1 MISRRRFLQSSLSL
15 ALVPLL
21 PRVAM
26 STTLSVRPSWP
37 VFCLTPQLQSFYNA
51 VAAMKAVKDSTNPNS
66 WAYWVET
73 HRANCPH
80 GVSYFLA
87 WHRGFLHRFEAKL
100 KEISGDPSLVL
111 PYWNYYDSP
120 SIPPEF
126 LDPSSPLYRSDRTGT
141 DVTGALSYD
150 AFADT
155 VIRFQR
161 GKSHAFETIVES
173 RPHNLVHN
181 LIGGSMASIRISP
194 RDPVFWVHHANIDR
208 LWVAWLKA
216 GGGRKE
222 PLTTNTYWSGDLYYG
237 PAVDGMPRVWTAD
250 TTSYLGYQYDNE
262 TMPSQS
268 SSSVMAASAMATS
281 GAPLRPATR
290 VSVPFGKSRALSL
303 DEQSLNV
310 DVALGATDAARVRS
324 LMLRP
329 TAGSTEN
336 GPVRVVLDGVHLTGL
351 GHKGGYFYNVYLNL
365 PAQPGTGQAAGAYLL
380 GSVGA
385 FEISVAQMKAS
396 MKGMHG
402 MSDMAGT
409 ATSSG
414 HGVRLVFPATEVLQ
428 RIWPDNLDKLS
439 VSFVRVDGSRHPT
452 KGVVMKVDGFRVE
465 ADPSM

>member
-1 MISRRRFLQSSLSL
+1 
-15 ALVPLL
+15 
-21 PRVAM
+21 
-26 STTLSVRPSWP
+26 
-37 VFCLTPQLQSFYNA
+37 
-51 VAAMKAVKDSTNPNS
+51 
-66 WAYWVET
+66 
-73 HRANCPH
+73 
-80 GVSYFLA
+80 
-87 WHRGFLHRFEAKL
+87 
-100 KEISGDPSLVL
+100 
-111 PYWNYYDSP
+111 
-120 SIPPEF
+120 
-126 LDPSSPLYRSDRTGT
+126 
-141 DVTGALSYD
+141 
-150 AFADT
+150 
-155 VIRFQR
+155 
-161 GKSHAFETIVES
+161 
-173 RPHNLVHN
+173 
-181 LIGGSMASIRISP
+181 MASIRISP

-222 PLTTNTYWSGDLYYG
+222 PLTTNTYWSGSLYYG

-268 SSSVMAASAMATS
+268 SSSVMAASALAS
-281 GAPLRPATR
+281 SSAPPRPATR

-310 DVALGATDAARVRS
+310 DVALSATDAARVRS
-324 LMLRP
+324 LMLQP
-329 TAGSTEN
+329 ASGSTEN

-402 MSDMAGT
+402 MSDMAGA
-409 ATSSG
+409 ATSQG

-439 VSFVRVDGSRHPT
+439 VSFVRVDGSKHPT
-452 KGVVMKVDGFRVE
+452 KGVVVRVDGFRVE